1 MVEFTTSQ
9 WEDAFYAAWRSYLA
23 GVQRQ
28 SAAAQALM
36 SGDPRDELVERPSGG
51 ESNIPNACQILAQD
65 LFQEARAFHG
75 AVPVATRAAWLKAI
89 EPCKGKI
96 PETAYAEAMAI
107 LRGPT

>member
-1 MVEFTTSQ
+1 MIEFTTAQ

-23 GVQRQ
+23 GLQRQ
-28 SAAAQALM
+28 SAAVRAIM
-36 SGDPRDELVERPSGG
+36 SGDPRDELVERSGGG
-51 ESNIPNACQILAQD
+51 ESSVPNSCQILVQD
-65 LFQEARAFHG
+65 LFQEARAAHG